1 MRPEKNRSGDSMNR
15 MPEQQWSA
23 LSALYEEADALPV
36 HALPA
41 WLARL
46 EAEGHPLVSQL
57 KRMLEARAQMET
69 DDFLGTLPKLSTT
82 ADASAWSAGRRVGP
96 YRLVRPLG
104 EGGMAEVWL
113 AERDDGAFKR
123 QVAIKLP
130 YPRPG
135 RETFAARFDRERDIL
150 ATLRHPHIAGLFD
163 AGVTPEGQ
171 AWLALE
177 YVEGQQ
183 ISIFCDDRRLSVRER
198 VLLFRQVLLAVQHAH
213 ANLVI
218 HRDLKPGNILVTPQG
233 EVRLLDFGIAKL
245 LEAQGDAIEETELTR
260 QSGRSMT
267 PRYASPEQLMG
278 LPLTTAC
285 DVYSLGVV
293 FYELMCGERPYE
305 LKVESPAQLEHAIL
319 EVEPRAMSRRGL
331 VGANAQARG
340 VSVKA
345 LRRQLA
351 PELDAIALRCL
362 EKKASARYAS
372 VDAVLADLD
381 RWLAGEAVLARS
393 PGAWY
398 RFWKFTTRHRL
409 AVGLSVSAVLALA
422 VTAAV
427 AVVLGMQA
435 REESARAGAAR
446 DFMLSLFKR
455 ADQEKARGADITARE
470 LLETGRKDLLTRLA
484 GQPRLQAEL
493 LQGIATIQKD
503 MGEYV
508 GADST
513 YADAAHVYTQ
523 LGMSRDAALART
535 AEANVAMRMGDLKL
549 AESALKRARELRD
562 ATTDP
567 ELQARMKE
575 VEGWIAYMQGDI
587 PGARSLFLQSY
598 EHALKGFGPNHAKTM
613 DALRGRIYVEQQ
625 SRNFEGA
632 LQLLEQL
639 EATAAKTDGIDPREF
654 ASLAVDRA
662 DLLYFAGHYANL
674 LHHIERAQAKCVS
687 DLGPHHSDCRD
698 LAFRKINVM
707 LRMGMLQQAAE
718 GRSALEEMARDKK
731 SPASAADALLLMLK
745 LDTALGTDEQKA
757 ASFSRVRALLLPEVA
772 LNKNYKSKAALALAE
787 SRLRAKDPVDAENWL
802 REATSL
808 SSADERP
815 VGPTMPGALV
825 KSLHGVSLL
834 QMGRAE
840 EALASLSAA
849 QSDASAL
856 VGKEHPTAQ
865 LFSLNVAI
873 ALGALRREKE
883 AIGVLDR
890 AEPSLRN
897 AMGPDAP
904 LCRRLVELRNRL
916 SDSLRLD
923 TRSDEG
929 SVRSEGRY
937 SPADFFS

>member
-470 LLETGRKDLLTRLA
+470 LLETGRKDVLTRLA

-508 GADST
+508 GADTT
-513 YADAAHVYTQ
+513 YADAARVYRQ
-523 LGMSRDAALART
+523 LGMSREAALART
-535 AEANVAMRMGDLKL
+535 AEANVGVRMGNLNL
-549 AESALKRARELRD
+549 AKSALQQAKEALDRKD
-562 ATTDP
+562 DP
-567 ELQARMKE
+567 EVNARMKE
-575 VEGWIAYMQGDI
+575 VEGWVAVFEGQMEL
-587 PGARSLFLQSY
+587 ARSAFEQS
-598 EHALKGFGPNHAKTM
+598 HADALRAFGPYHPKTM
-613 DALRGRIYVEQQ
+613 DTLRGRIYAEQNL
-625 SRNFEGA
+625 RNFDGA
-632 LQLLEQL
+632 LGLLELL
-639 EATAAKTDGIDPREF
+639 EKTASKTSGLDARE
-654 ASLAVDRA
+654 LAALARDRA
-662 DLLYFAGHYANL
+662 ELLYSAGHPAEL
-674 LHHIERAQAKCVS
+674 LGHVLPALAKCIA
-687 DLGPHHSDCRD
+687 DLGPNDLDCRE
-698 LAFRKINVM
+698 LVFRKVDA
-707 LRMGMLQQAAE
+707 MLQLGMTQRAAQDLPV
-718 GRSALEEMARDKK
+718 LEQIAADRT
-731 SPASAADALLLMLK
+731 SPQLAVDALLLIL
-745 LDTALGTDEQKA
+745 
-757 ASFSRVRALLLPEVA
+757 RI
-772 LNKNYKSKAALALAE
+772 E
-787 SRLRAKDPVDAENWL
+787 SAVDAPSG
-802 REATSL
+802 RPA
-808 SSADERP
+808 AYER
-815 VGPTMPGALV
+815 VQV
-825 KSLHGVSLL
+825 LL
-834 QMGRAE
+834 Q
-840 EALASLSAA
+840 
-849 QSDASAL
+849 
-856 VGKEHPTAQ
+856 
-865 LFSLNVAI
+865 
-873 ALGALRREKE
+873 REKE
-883 AIGVLDR
+883 AALGPALRAKVVQALAMASLRDLEKGNPDDFIEDSLREQGSKRSSLFGARARLLKGIRLFQQQHVDEALSAFTSARDDLVQVVGAEHPLTQR
-890 AEPSLRN
+890 FSLHMAVAMERLGRVDEARAIVAHAEPILRK

-904 LCRRLVELRNRL
+904 AYLRVLDLRSRLGSAGSRSGSELKSTDNRPP
-916 SDSLRLD
+916 
-923 TRSDEG
+923 T
-929 SVRSEGRY
+929 
-937 SPADFFS
+937 ADLLTFYG

>member
-1 MRPEKNRSGDSMNR
+1 MNR

-23 LSALYEEADALPV
+23 LSALYEEADALPA

-46 EAEGHPLVSQL
+46 EAGRHPLLPQL
-57 KRMLEARAQMET
+57 KRMLDARAQMET
-69 DDFLGTLPKLSTT
+69 DDFLGTLPRLSTAEPRT
-82 ADASAWSAGRRVGP
+82 TEYAAGRRIGP

-163 AGVTPEGQ
+163 AGVTQDGQ

-177 YVEGQQ
+177 YVEGQP
-183 ISIFCDDRRLSVRER
+183 ISSFCDEHRLPLRER
-198 VLLFRQVLLAVQHAH
+198 MQLFRQVLLAVQHAH

-218 HRDLKPGNILVTPQG
+218 HRDLKPANILVTPQG

-245 LEAQGDAIEETELTR
+245 LEAQGDAIAETELTR
-260 QSGRSMT
+260 EAGRSMT

-398 RFWKFTTRHRL
+398 RFWKFTTRHQL
-409 AVGLSVSAVLALA
+409 AVGLSASAVLALA

-427 AVVLGMQA
+427 AIVLGMQA

-470 LLETGRKDLLTRLA
+470 LLETGRKDVLTRMSA
-484 GQPRLQAEL
+484 QPRLQAEL

-508 GADST
+508 GADT
-513 YADAAHVYTQ
+513 TFGEAARVYAE
-523 LGMSRDAALART
+523 LGMPREAVLART
-535 AEANVAMRMGDLKL
+535 AQANVAFRMGDLKL
-549 AESALKRARELRD
+549 AQATLQQAKELPNRPGGDEEINARIS
-562 ATTDP
+562 
-567 ELQARMKE
+567 E
-575 VEGWIAYMQGDI
+575 VDGWIAYIQNDMER
-587 PGARSLFLQSY
+587 AKRAFAESH
-598 EHALKGFGPNHAKTM
+598 EHALNAFGRYHTKTM
-613 DALRGRIYVEQQ
+613 DALRGRMYAEQQ
-625 SRNFEGA
+625 LRNFDGA
-632 LQLLEQL
+632 LALLEQL
-639 EATAAKTDGIDPREF
+639 ETSAAKTSGID
-654 ASLAVDRA
+654 ASELAALAIDRA
-662 DLLYFAGHYANL
+662 DLLLFAGRYAEL
-674 LHHIERAQAKCVS
+674 FDHVSRGVERCS
-687 DLGPHHSDCRD
+687 SSLGPNHITCRT
-698 LAFRKINVM
+698 LLVRKVNAM
-707 LRMGMLQQAAE
+707 LRLGMTPGA
-718 GRSALEEMARDKK
+718 STDVPALEVIAGDKK
-731 SPASAADALLLMLK
+731 DP
-745 LDTALGTDEQKA
+745 ALGTEASVLLLRASAFSSGAPERA
-757 ASFSRVRALLLPEVA
+757 AVSFERVRALGESGNDVA
-772 LNKNYKSKAALALAE
+772 LSPYYRARALLALAE
-787 SRLRAKDPVDAENWL
+787 ARLRVKDAGGADRWVAEAL
-802 REATSL
+802 ELQRRQDGTIATTPL
-808 SSADERP
+808 SVLSKTFE
-815 VGPTMPGALV
+815 
-825 KSLHGVSLL
+825 GVSLL
-834 QMGRAE
+834 QRGRAVD
-840 EALASLSAA
+840 ALDRFLAA
-849 QSDASAL
+849 QSESSKL
-856 VGKEHPTAQ
+856 VGSDHPSAS
-865 LFSLNVAI
+865 LCSLNVAL
-873 ALGALRREKE
+873 ALGVLGRFDE
-883 AIGVLDR
+883 ARAIIDR
-890 AEPSLRN
+890 AAPVLEAAL
-897 AMGPDAP
+897 GPDAP
-904 LCRRLVELRNRL
+904 SYRRLKDLRIQLDEATLRAN
-916 SDSLRLD
+916 SLRSIAGSLELGVRARA
-923 TRSDEG
+923 TWSDE
-929 SVRSEGRY
+929 
-937 SPADFFS
+937 FFS